1 MTEPDALLQLV
12 DAVYSA
18 VFDDSAWQAAMEGIV
33 EATGG
38 IGGALAVQ
46 DMATHRLQSAVW
58 VGDAAS
64 RLGSRYEEH
73 VAAQNVLWQRT
84 ASAPV
89 GSVFTDNAVLPGNG
103 VRKFGFFHE
112 VMRPLGIGNVMA
124 AIVHRD
130 GTLSGTATI
139 LRAFDR
145 PDFTE
150 DEQRLMRRLGPH
162 LARAMQLRQR
172 LETAELE
179 RAAAASALERLGC
192 ALLLVD
198 PRGVSVGNPAAER
211 ILERGDGLRLRRGA
225 LECDDHRDTI
235 ALADALRRA
244 AEGEGCGAVLAVS
257 RRSGLRPFSVVVTP
271 LLAVPGWT
279 GPAVMVLVTDPE
291 EAGPPPAEVL
301 QRIYGLTRAE
311 ARTAVA
317 IVGAD
322 GTKDVAERLGAS
334 PATVR
339 THLQRVFDKTGT
351 HRQSELVRLVLAH
364 GRVREPR

>member
-1 MTEPDALLQLV
+1 
-12 DAVYSA
+12 
-18 VFDDSAWQAAMEGIV
+18 
-33 EATGG
+33 
-38 IGGALAVQ
+38 
-46 DMATHRLQSAVW
+46 VW

-64 RLGSRYEEH
+64 RLSSQYEEH
-73 VAAQNVLWQRT
+73 IAAQNVLWNRT

-89 GSVFTDNAVLPGNG
+89 GAVFTDNAVLPGNG
-103 VRKFGFFHE
+103 VRRFGFFHE

-130 GTLSGTATI
+130 GSLSGTATV
-139 LRAFDR
+139 LRSLDR

-150 DEQRLMRRLGPH
+150 DEQRLMRLLGPH

-172 LETAELE
+172 LAAAELG
-179 RAAAASALERLGC
+179 RTAATAALERLDC

-198 PRGVSVGNPAAER
+198 HRGVSAANPAAER
-211 ILERGDGLRLRRGA
+211 ILERGDGLRLRKGA
-225 LECDDHRDTI
+225 LACDDHRDSV
-235 ALADALRRA
+235 ALEDALRRA
-244 AEGEGCGAVLAVS
+244 AEGEGSGMVLTIS

-271 LLAVPGWT
+271 LLAAPWWS
-279 GPAVMVLVTDPE
+279 GPAAMVLVTDPE
-291 EAGPPPAEVL
+291 KAGPAPVEVL

-317 IVGAD
+317 LVGAD
-322 GTKDVAERLGAS
+322 GAKDVAQRLGTS
-334 PATVR
+334 PTTVR

-364 GRVREPR
+364 GRVRTAR